1 MVRFIFFL
9 IFMLFII
16 NPQTVSIAFIIW
28 KWEKT
33 AHGFTCLFMLH
44 DMSQLTECSNEI
56 KITTCCVMV
65 MLHAVR
71 HGCWLETL
79 LKSDECTTFSWVERG
94 TCTHTYLSFSCSWS
108 DVSIHIPDVY
118 SSCPYLL
125 ECSMDEIASP
135 LITSVITAVT
145 AHTVPVYSYNSSS
158 SSR

>member
-33 AHGFTCLFMLH
+33 AHGFTCLFILH

-71 HGCWLETL
+71 HGC
-79 LKSDECTTFSWVERG
+79 
-94 TCTHTYLSFSCSWS
+94 
-108 DVSIHIPDVY
+108 
-118 SSCPYLL
+118 
-125 ECSMDEIASP
+125 
-135 LITSVITAVT
+135 
-145 AHTVPVYSYNSSS
+145 
-158 SSR
+158 